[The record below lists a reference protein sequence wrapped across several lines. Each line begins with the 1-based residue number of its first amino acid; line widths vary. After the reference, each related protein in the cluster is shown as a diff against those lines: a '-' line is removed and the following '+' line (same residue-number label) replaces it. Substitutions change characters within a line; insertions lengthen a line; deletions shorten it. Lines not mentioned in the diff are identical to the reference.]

1 MSLIHDAN
9 RRGLVTCDQA
19 AQLAGVDTWWLW
31 ERICAGDVP
40 WVASD
45 RGKVFVTLSGVRELL
60 KPTTDNG

>member
-31 ERICAGDVP
+31 ERICSGAVP
-40 WVASD
+40 HEQLAVG
-45 RGKVFVTLSGVRELL
+45 RVFVRPADVRRLL
-60 KPTTDNG
+60 KPTTEN